1 MKDFYTNVNCD
12 IHRTYRTPVKD
23 EVLVIGYDN
32 DGKRYKTRVSFK
44 DADALHMYV
53 EDPTQSSDFR
63 TIEGKYVKR
72 VEFSTD
78 KKIRDFKKGRK
89 VTDING
95 DARELYHGQKTYGLH
110 SSPSYKNACDY
121 YINKT
126 WDDQVPYDFSKLT
139 VANIDIE
146 TDSSEGFTHANA
158 AASAVLTIALQ
169 VRGVMFVFGC
179 NEFTPKEKHHHY
191 VKCKDEA
198 DLLEKFIKFWCELNI
213 DIVTGWNVEFFD
225 VPYLVNRIAKVLG
238 IDHPHRLSPWY
249 GIVKSDNLVR
259 PGRLEGLRFDG
270 RPLMGQRSQ
279 GGWPN
284 ASAQTRDST
293 PVGEVPPD
301 VYWKERSY
309 EIVGISTLDYM
320 EAYKKFTYT
329 QQESYSLNNI
339 ASVELNE
346 KKLDYSEQESLHGLY
361 KNDYQKFVEYNIKD
375 VELVGRLDDKMKLLE
390 LMAAISYDGHVNLN
404 DAYTSVRIWD
414 VMIHNHLLKNKI
426 VIPQINVQQKDRQNP
441 GGYVKDPHKG
451 KIHEWIM
458 SFDLNSLYPHL
469 IMQYNISPETYKG
482 PNKKRIL
489 EEWVNEDTGKRGW
502 RPDPEKNILAIL
514 DGAYNVIDNPDNCT
528 IGGSGMMYSK
538 DMRGFLPTLME
549 RTYKDRVVWKD
560 KMKAA
565 IADGNENEI
574 ARCHNMQMAKKIQ
587 LNSAYGALA
596 NPAFRWHKMDHAEA
610 ITLSGQLAIR
620 WIEKKINEYMNNE
633 FNRDPVA
640 GDDKDYVIAIDTDS
654 VYVTFDKMVD
664 KSKPI
669 PENVEML
676 DQFVQET
683 MEPNI
688 DKWYQELADYTNA
701 YEQKMIMKREVIADK
716 GVWTAKKHYA
726 LNVWD
731 TEGQRHKEPKR
742 KIMGLESVKSSTPLV
757 CRHAINNSLR
767 IMLNENEDAF
777 IKYIQEF
784 KEEFKTLPYE
794 EVAFP
799 RGVSDI
805 DKWSVQTRAQEI
817 EPKKGTPIH
826 VKGAIA
832 YNNLVTEKN
841 LTSRYDLIGNGSKI
855 KFCYLKLPN
864 ITRGHVISCPSI
876 LPKQFGLDKYIDY
889 DKQFEKSFLGPMQA
903 IADAA
908 GWKTEKIVT
917 LEDFWK

>member
-12 IHRTYRTPVKD
+12 IDPVYKTPIND
-23 EVLVIGYDN
+23 EVLAIGYDN
-32 DGKRYKTRVSFK
+32 DGKRYKTRVPFK
-44 DADALHMYV
+44 ETGALHMYV
-53 EDPTQSSDFR
+53 EDPSKSSEFR
-63 TIEGKYVKR
+63 TIDGKYVTR
-72 VEFSTD
+72 IDFETD
-78 KKIRDFKKGRK
+78 KDIRGFKNGKK
-89 VTDING
+89 VEDIDG
-95 DARELYHGQKTYGLH
+95 KERQLYHGQKTYGLH

-121 YINKT
+121 HINNT
-126 WDDQVPYDFSKLT
+126 WDNQVPYDFSKMT

-146 TDSSEGFTHANA
+146 TDSSEGFTYASLA
-158 AASAVLTIALQ
+158 AMAILTIALQ
-169 VRGVMFVFGC
+169 VRGVMYVFGC
-179 NEFTPKEKHHHY
+179 NDFTPKEKHHHY
-191 VKCKDEA
+191 IKCKDEA
-198 DLLEKFIKFWCELNI
+198 DLLEKFLKFWSSLEI

-225 VPYLVNRIAKVLG
+225 VPYLVNRIARVLG
-238 IDHPHRLSPWY
+238 KKYPHRLSPWH
-249 GIVKSDNLVR
+249 GIVKSNNLVR
-259 PGRLEGLRFDG
+259 EGRMESHRYDKK
-270 RPLMGQRSQ
+270 
-279 GGWPN
+279 
-284 ASAQTRDST
+284 
-293 PVGEVPPD
+293 PVGGRGEIPAGGRGRNST
-301 VYWKERSY
+301 WGEMESY
-309 EIVGISTLDYM
+309 EILGISILDYM
-320 EAYKKFTYT
+320 VAYKKFTYT

-346 KKLDYSEQESLHGLY
+346 KKLDYSEQDSLHGLY

-404 DAYTSVRIWD
+404 DAFTSVRLWD
-414 VMIHNHLLKNKI
+414 IIIHNYLLKKKI
-426 VIPQINVQQKDRQNP
+426 VVPKLHVNEKHRQNP
-441 GGYVKDPHKG
+441 GGFVKDPIKG
-451 KIHEWIM
+451 IQEWIV

-482 PNKKRIL
+482 PHKQRRL
-489 EEWVNEDTGKRGW
+489 EKYDITKTNPITKIEYKIGEGW
-502 RPDPEKNILAIL
+502 RPDPVENIKMIL
-514 DGAYNVIDNPDNCT
+514 EEGYKDIDNPDDCT

-538 DMRGFLPTLME
+538 DIRGFLPTLME

-574 ARCHNMQMAKKIQ
+574 ARCDNMQMAKKIQ

-610 ITLSGQLAIR
+610 ITLSGQLAIQ
-620 WIEKKINEYMNNE
+620 WIEKKINIYMNDKFKTQNE
-633 FNRDPVA
+633 
-640 GDDKDYVIAIDTDS
+640 DYVIAIDTDS
-654 VYVTFDKMVD
+654 VYVTFEKMVD
-664 KSKPI
+664 KTKPI
-669 PENVEML
+669 PDNVEML
-676 DQFVQET
+676 HQFVEKT

-716 GVWTAKKHYA
+716 GIWTAKKHYA

-757 CRHAINNSLR
+757 CRKAIEISLE
-767 IMLNENEDAF
+767 IMLNENQDAF
-777 IKYIQEF
+777 VKYIAEF
-784 KEEFKTLPYE
+784 KERFKTLPYE
-794 EVAFP
+794 EIAFP
-799 RGVSDI
+799 RGISDI
-805 DKWSVQTRAQEI
+805 DKWVDNRM

-832 YNNLVTEKN
+832 FNRLIKEYELDT
-841 LTSRYDLIGNGSKI
+841 RYDSIGNGGKI

-889 DKQFEKSFLGPMQA
+889 DKQFEKSFQGPMET
-903 IADAA
+903 IAEAA
-908 GWKTEKIVT
+908 GWQTEKIST